1 MLPCF
6 NGESKLRPHGVN
18 DISSDKLTWEEGG
31 ELTRIGVLSSE
42 VSSII
47 DKKGSGGV
55 SWCLFVCIC
64 IDVVEVD
71 SEKLKSIRDDSEGVG
86 DGVLGGWGEEDE
98 DVSAVMPCGTAD
110 NKAEVVRV
118 LV

>member
-31 ELTRIGVLSSE
+31 ELTLIGVLSSE
-42 VSSII
+42 VSSIM
-47 DKKGSGGV
+47 DKKGSGV
-55 SWCLFVCIC
+55 ASWFLFVC

-86 DGVLGGWGEEDE
+86 DGVLGGRGEEDE
-98 DVSAVMPCGTAD
+98 EVSAVMPCGTAD
-110 NKAEVVRV
+110 NNAEDVRV
-118 LV
+118 SV